1 MRPSHSMNRMEK
13 DASLIAIYGAI
24 LGAWSTREM
33 MKTPGD
39 WTTLTQDA
47 LSLAEVALETFYK
60 KEDPGYGRKP
70 DKTVIKQINTEDY
83 KASLPAKPPQW
94 DISQQ

>member
-1 MRPSHSMNRMEK
+1 MKPSHSMNRMEK

-24 LGAWSTREM
+24 LGAWSNREM
-33 MKTPGD
+33 LRNPEE

-47 LSLAEVALETFYK
+47 LSLAEVALETFYS
-60 KEDPGYGRKP
+60 KENSSHSRKP
-70 DKTVIKQINTEDY
+70 DKTVIKQISMEDY
-83 KASLPAKPPQW
+83 KASLPAKPPR